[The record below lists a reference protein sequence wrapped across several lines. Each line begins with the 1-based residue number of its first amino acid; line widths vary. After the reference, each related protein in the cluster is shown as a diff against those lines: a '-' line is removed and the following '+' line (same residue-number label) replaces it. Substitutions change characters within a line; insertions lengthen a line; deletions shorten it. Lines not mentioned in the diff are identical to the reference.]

1 MWDDARNS
9 PQLLRT
15 IALAQIVLAQAHSQE
30 AVRAGEWLPASGVRR
45 GQKYHR
51 AGNSGSPDLSG
62 IWRSCYPFPKA
73 LEPIVLAPA
82 SQRPRCRSH
91 AHTWNSIPR
100 FQLFS
105 SFSPSESTV
114 LRFLDPP
121 ATPPQDPKLS
131 YRVWQWAADSTHCG
145 EMREAP
151 QLKRP
156 CAKSATCHGW
166 EWGTHSSPLC
176 TSSLSSWATEKG
188 ERGDP

>member
-9 PQLLRT
+9 PQLLRA

-30 AVRAGEWLPASGVRR
+30 AVRAGEWLPASPVRR
-45 GQKYHR
+45 GQKYQG
-51 AGNSGSPDLSG
+51 AVNSEFPDPLG
-62 IWRSCYPFPKA
+62 IWRSCYAFPKA
-73 LEPIVLAPA
+73 LEPIVPAPA
-82 SQRPRCRSH
+82 SQRPRCQSH
-91 AHTWNSIPR
+91 AHTRNSISR
-100 FQLFS
+100 FQLFF
-105 SFSPSESTV
+105 FSPSESTI

-121 ATPPQDPKLS
+121 TTPPQDPKHS

-156 CAKSATCHGW
+156 CSKRATCHGW
-166 EWGTHSSPLC
+166 EWGTHSSSLR
-176 TSSLSSWATEKG
+176 TLSLSSWATEKG